1 MRCSLSFTALLR
13 GKQKT
18 SFRSRPIPKN
28 LLAKTECA
36 AFSSPSQ
43 CGIFRTLSIHTKQK
57 MYTQTDTPTRR
68 PKYEHHV
75 SNHSKSAGQR
85 DGLQSKLHHRAKS
98 CDNRRDRRHASGYE
112 LMCHLFGGRMA
123 QQKRHKQT
131 LRKAVLFFAH
141 AYLTITIASLGRLT
155 GHSLAW
161 LGLCLFARLSR
172 SARVLMQA
180 VYQRV
185 GSSRMVGADR
195 LSM

>member
-1 MRCSLSFTALLR
+1 
-13 GKQKT
+13 
-18 SFRSRPIPKN
+18 
-28 LLAKTECA
+28 
-36 AFSSPSQ
+36 
-43 CGIFRTLSIHTKQK
+43 
-57 MYTQTDTPTRR
+57 
-68 PKYEHHV
+68 
-75 SNHSKSAGQR
+75 
-85 DGLQSKLHHRAKS
+85 
-98 CDNRRDRRHASGYE
+98 
-112 LMCHLFGGRMA
+112 MCHLFGGRMA

-141 AYLTITIASLGRLT
+141 ADLTITIASLGRLT